1 MEKNKGRERKKRGI
15 VGIEAAIVL
24 IAFVIVAA
32 ALAFVALNM
41 GLFTTQKSKE
51 VIGKG
56 LGEASTALEVDGS
69 VIGISDGSKIK
80 DVSIPIKTSAGVN
93 AVDLNPDRVT
103 ISVIVGGTSY
113 ENIYKGI
120 LYYDDS
126 SGGSS
131 ITLKDATKSSSE
143 TTYSPSSLSTD
154 DIAKAIWTSDPSSP
168 EAYVVILKNVNPD
181 SVLEFSEKAIVLI
194 NLGNDALSPYGK
206 LSVEIRP
213 PEGAPLTVERT
224 MPPNLPQGAVS
235 LG

>member
-1 MEKNKGRERKKRGI
+1 MERKRSNERKKRGI

-69 VIGISDGSKIK
+69 VLGISNSTHIVE
-80 DVSIPIKTSAGVN
+80 VSVPIKTSAGVS
-93 AVDLNPDRVT
+93 AVDLAPSRVT
-103 ISVIVGGTSY
+103 IGVIVGGTSF

-120 LYYDDS
+120 LYYNSTD
-126 SGGSS
+126 GY
-131 ITLKDATKSSSE
+131 LYNATDG
-143 TTYSPSSLSTD
+143 TTFSATNLSDLSTNS
-154 DIAKAIWTSDPSSP
+154 IANTIWTTSPTSP
-168 EAYVVILKNVNPD
+168 EAYVVILKNVNYD

-194 NLGNDALSPYGK
+194 NMGTANSLPPYGK

-224 MPPNLPQGAVS
+224 MPPNLPSGAVS

>member
-69 VIGISDGSKIK
+69 VIGISDSTHITK
-80 DVSIPIKTSAGVN
+80 VSIPIKTSAGVN

-103 ISVIVGGTSY
+103 ISVIVGGKSY

-126 SGGSS
+126 PGGSS
-131 ITLKDATKSSSE
+131 ITLKDATKNNE
-143 TTYSPSSLSTD
+143 KPYSPNSLSTE
-154 DIAKAIWTSDPSSP
+154 DIAMAIWGDSDLSSP

-224 MPPNLPQGAVS
+224 MPPNLPDGAVS